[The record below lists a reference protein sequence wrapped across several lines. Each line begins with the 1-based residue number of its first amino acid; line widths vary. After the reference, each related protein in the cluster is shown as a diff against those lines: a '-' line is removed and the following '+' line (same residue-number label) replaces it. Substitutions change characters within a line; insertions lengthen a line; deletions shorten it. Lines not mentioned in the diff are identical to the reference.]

1 MRSSRHEDAD
11 LRSPQTPR
19 SEVVRA
25 AAPRVGGVAERPPQ
39 PGHPTIDLALA
50 QRVQRAQFPRQAR
63 IDGLTT
69 AIYVAPAY
77 ALTGDAVTV
86 LPLADGRVLCSVAD
100 ATGSGVHAALVGST
114 LLAMLH
120 VLADRPTPLA
130 AMLERVNA
138 HFAAYLP
145 DDVFVTAAAA
155 AIAPT
160 TGELEVLV
168 AGHPPPIVCDARGAC
183 RALDRPQNPPL
194 GLASSLLRTGHTR
207 LATGD
212 LLALYS
218 DGVVEV
224 RDPQGRM
231 LGTHALARTLS
242 SLVRL
247 HGASRVGAIARALR
261 RTIEDF
267 AGPDAP
273 RDDRSFLLVGRP

>member
-1 MRSSRHEDAD
+1 VS
-11 LRSPQTPR
+11 
-19 SEVVRA
+19 
-25 AAPRVGGVAERPPQ
+25 
-39 PGHPTIDLALA
+39 
-50 QRVQRAQFPRQAR
+50 
-63 IDGLTT
+63 
-69 AIYVAPAY
+69 
-77 ALTGDAVTV
+77 GDAVAV
-86 LPLADGRVLCSVAD
+86 LPLADGRILCSVAD

-130 AMLERVNA
+130 AMLERINA
-138 HFAAYLP
+138 HFAGHLP

-155 AIAPT
+155 AIAPA

-168 AGHPPPIVCDARGAC
+168 AGHPPPLVCDARGTC
-183 RALDRPQNPPL
+183 RPLDRPQNPPL
-194 GLASSLLRTGHTR
+194 GLASSRLQTSHTR

-224 RDPQGRM
+224 RDPRGRM
-231 LGTHALARTLS
+231 LGTHALAHTLS

-247 HGASRVGAIARALR
+247 HGASRVGAIASALR
-261 RTIEDF
+261 RTIEDY
-267 AGPDAP
+267 AGPDGP